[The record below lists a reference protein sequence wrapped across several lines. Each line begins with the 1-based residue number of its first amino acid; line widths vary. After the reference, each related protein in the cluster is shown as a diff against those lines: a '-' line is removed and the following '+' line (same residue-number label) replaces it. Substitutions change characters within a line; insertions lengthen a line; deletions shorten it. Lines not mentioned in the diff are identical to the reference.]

1 MKKVYSFLLFV
12 LLSQMMPA
20 QKSAA
25 EYKEAFDLIEVWLQA
40 EKDFEELPAITAAVV
55 DDQETIWK
63 GSFGKANIE
72 GNVEAEPSTLFSICS
87 ISKLFTSV
95 AIMKLYDE
103 GKLRLDDE
111 IQDVLPWFD
120 MPQKYKDSGPITIE
134 NLLTHSSGLPREANA
149 PYWTGPDFPF
159 PEKKVINEG
168 LSEQETLYPSSTY
181 FQYSNLGLTLLGE
194 IVEEVSGM
202 PYGQY
207 VQRNI
212 LTPLRLQDTRTELP
226 KDLYGKK
233 LAIGYSAEKRQ
244 GDREKINFFDAKGI
258 KPAAGYSSNVED
270 LARFA
275 QWQFRLLDTSQTEIL
290 KPATLRNMHNVHWT
304 DPDFETT
311 WGLGFSV
318 YKGPDGK
325 KWVSHGGSCPGYR
338 TVLQLNPAEKR
349 AYVVMINA
357 GGTSP
362 EKFASGINDLL
373 NKYKA
378 EEKFKP
384 EEDANFPLTEYKGYY
399 NPQPWSSEVYVAP
412 WKGKLAIVNF
422 PSDNPGAYMNLYKPV
437 SKDTF
442 KRIRD
447 NGEPGETLTFQRDKS
462 GKIVSFQSHGNYT
475 KKINR

>member
-1 MKKVYSFLLFV
+1 MKKVSFFLLFV
-12 LLSQMMPA
+12 LLFQTVPA
-20 QKSAA
+20 QNSASD
-25 EYKEAFDLIEVWLQA
+25 YKEAFDLIEVWLLAQ
-40 EKDFEELPAITAAVV
+40 KDFENLPAITAAVV

-63 GSFGKANIE
+63 GSFGKANLE
-72 GNVEAEPSTLFSICS
+72 GNVEAKPSTLFSICS

-95 AIMKLYDE
+95 AVMKLYDE

-111 IQDVLPWFD
+111 IQDILPWFD
-120 MPQKYKDSGPITIE
+120 MPQQYADSGPITIR

-159 PEKKVINEG
+159 PEKKAIQEG

-194 IVEEVSGM
+194 VVEEISGM
-202 PYGQY
+202 PYDQY
-207 VQRNI
+207 VQQNI
-212 LTPLRLQDTRTELP
+212 LTPLRLQDTRTVLP
-226 KDLYGKK
+226 KDLYGKQ
-233 LAIGYSAEKRQ
+233 LAIGYGAEKRK
-244 GDREKINFFDAKGI
+244 GDREKINYFDAKGI
-258 KPAAGYSSNVED
+258 APAAGYSSNVED

-275 QWQFRLLDTSQTEIL
+275 QWQFRLLDTTQTEIL
-290 KPATLRNMHNVHWT
+290 NPSTLRNMHNVHWT

-357 GGTSP
+357 GGTNP
-362 EKFASGINDLL
+362 GKYASGINELM
-373 NKYKA
+373 NKYKSEKKA
-378 EEKFKP
+378 ET
-384 EEDANFPLTEYKGYY
+384 EEDANFPLDAYKGYY
-399 NPQPWSSEVYVAP
+399 NPQPWASEVYLAP
-412 WKGKLAIVNF
+412 WKGKLAMLNL
-422 PSDNPGAYMNLYKPV
+422 PSDSPGRGLDLYKPI

-442 KRIRD
+442 RRIRD
-447 NGEPGETLTFQRDKS
+447 NGELGETLTFQRDPS
-462 GKIVSFQSHGNYT
+462 GKITSFKSHGNYSS
-475 KKINR
+475 KINR